1 MVPVLVLAKL
11 RFVNSYRNVAKVL
24 GDLEGLEV
32 KVIGTRLIDGK
43 AIHLVELRGNSGA
56 LRRARGLL

>member
-43 AIHLVELRGNSGA
+43 AIHLVELRGNNGA